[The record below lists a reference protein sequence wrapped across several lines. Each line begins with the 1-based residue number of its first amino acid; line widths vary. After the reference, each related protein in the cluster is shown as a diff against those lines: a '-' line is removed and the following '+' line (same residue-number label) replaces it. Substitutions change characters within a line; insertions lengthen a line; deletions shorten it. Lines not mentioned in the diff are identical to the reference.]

1 MIVAYLS
8 CLVLYFALNRLLRK
22 KSFSEKSI
30 LFTIKT
36 FLGLALLVLSA
47 ISFFVSEWWVGIVF
61 IVISLEQLK
70 SAGGK
75 CAPAAFAAISSLI
88 CLLLFGPSNFILPS
102 LMITVFLLTLLRNK
116 LAPKEVGQDE

>member
-61 IVISLEQLK
+61 IVISLVV
-70 SAGGK
+70 
-75 CAPAAFAAISSLI
+75 
-88 CLLLFGPSNFILPS
+88 LFGLDLFNDSKRIEKDKLFC
-102 LMITVFLLTLLRNK
+102 TVPFRAGALS
-116 LAPKEVGQDE
+116 